1 MKTFFRLLALH
12 RPYAGWL
19 LLGLLLSLLTLLANV
34 VLMSISGWFIAAMGL
49 AGLAGISINYFTP
62 AAIIRACA
70 IVRTTGR
77 YAERLITH
85 DATLRLLSGL
95 RVWLYGVLVPL
106 SPTGLDRER
115 SGGLLNR
122 LTADIDALDNFYL
135 CILLPAATAIIASLV
150 FVAWLWFQS
159 PRLAW
164 VEASLLVLAGGL
176 LPWLLSRAGG
186 RASQHSR
193 EIQEQLRIDA
203 VDALQGLGELIL
215 YGADETQAAKLS
227 QHSQALG
234 RAQIK
239 SERWTSAA
247 QAIITACAWIALWAM
262 VVLVSPQVES
272 GARPPA
278 ELALFA
284 LFALASFEAVVPMPL
299 AFRSLRPTLAAAR
312 QLFEL
317 ADRHP
322 PVPHTE
328 PPAPEVSG
336 YSYRFENLGFSYPGS
351 QSPAVA
357 DISFTIPEGRC
368 TAIVGPSG
376 SGKSTL
382 LQLMLR
388 FRLPTQ
394 GQLQFS
400 DTDIKNWPGDA
411 LRQHLAVADQD
422 SHLFIGTLRQN
433 LLLGAPQAS
442 EDQLWQACDTAQ
454 LTDWIHSLKDGLDTE
469 IGEASLRI
477 SGGEARRLA
486 IARAL
491 MRNAPILILDEPT
504 EGLDPP
510 TAQCLMKGILAKY
523 RHRTL
528 VIVTHQLNELPLMDQ
543 VALLDNGR
551 MMACGPHQELRE
563 RSEAYRT
570 LLALAPIAIH
580 G

>member
-284 LFALASFEAVVPMPL
+284 CSPWPASRPWCPCLWPFGVCVPPW
-299 AFRSLRPTLAAAR
+299 RPPGNCLNWPTGTRPCLTPNHQR
-312 QLFEL
+312 QKF
-317 ADRHP
+317 
-322 PVPHTE
+322 
-328 PPAPEVSG
+328 
-336 YSYRFENLGFSYPGS
+336 PG
-351 QSPAVA
+351 
-357 DISFTIPEGRC
+357 
-368 TAIVGPSG
+368 TAIG
-376 SGKSTL
+376 SKTWG
-382 LQLMLR
+382 
-388 FRLPTQ
+388 FP
-394 GQLQFS
+394 
-400 DTDIKNWPGDA
+400 IPA
-411 LRQHLAVADQD
+411 
-422 SHLFIGTLRQN
+422 
-433 LLLGAPQAS
+433 AS
-442 EDQLWQACDTAQ
+442 RRPW
-454 LTDWIHSLKDGLDTE
+454 
-469 IGEASLRI
+469 RI
-477 SGGEARRLA
+477 SASPFPKGAVPPSWGPRAP
-486 IARAL
+486 ARAPCCSSCC
-491 MRNAPILILDEPT
+491 ASV
-504 EGLDPP
+504 
-510 TAQCLMKGILAKY
+510 C
-523 RHRTL
+523 RHR
-528 VIVTHQLNELPLMDQ
+528 
-543 VALLDNGR
+543 DNYSFQTR
-551 MMACGPHQELRE
+551 
-563 RSEAYRT
+563 
-570 LLALAPIAIH
+570 I
-580 G
+580 